1 MVITMPRGM
10 YRSRTLR
17 RKDVKTPGGK
27 TVRRY
32 KQRKPHVAH
41 CGRCG
46 AKLQGIPRIRASL
59 FAKLTKS
66 QKRPER
72 PYGGVLCS
80 RCLRDVIKTDTR
92 NKGE

>member
-1 MVITMPRGM
+1 MPRGM
-10 YRSRTLR
+10 FKSRTFR
-17 RKDVKTPGGK
+17 RVQVKTPGGR

-32 KQRKPHVAH
+32 KQRNPQVAH

-46 AKLQGIPRIRASL
+46 ASLHGIPRLRASL
-59 FAKLTKS
+59 FSRLTKS

-80 RCLRDVIKTDTR
+80 RCLRDIVKVEAR
-92 NKGE
+92 EKGE